1 MTRGN
6 TPEPTRSEVF
16 RAGVLELRPKPS
28 PGDLVLLDEAC
39 RLIDRS
45 DHFARMLGG
54 DDAVWATIFQRGEHR
69 PAELQISSLVTEARS
84 TAAELRQIVK
94 ALALPTSATGA
105 AGKPTPLQVLLGGKS
120 G

>member
-1 MTRGN
+1 VTCGSS
-6 TPEPTRSEVF
+6 RSEVF
-16 RAGVLELRPKPS
+16 RAGVAELRPSLS

-45 DHFARMLGG
+45 DRFDALLSGDASEWLTVEWPYEDQPAR
-54 DDAVWATIFQRGEHR
+54 
-69 PAELQISSLVTEARS
+69 LVVSGVILEARA

-94 ALALPTSATGA
+94 ALDLPAVAAVSAPS
-105 AGKPTPLQVLLGGKS
+105 KLELLLGGA